1 MILPVLYLN
10 YHITWWY
17 KMDEKIKTIIKNY
30 ISSFEEKN
38 VEKILSY
45 FTEDASWIAP
55 QYKIKG
61 KNEIEG
67 YILWLFENIDDLN
80 FIHDGIGIIVN
91 EDKAVC
97 QNIFK
102 AKVGEVKVKIPT
114 MFIFKLRNNKFSN
127 QWIINNWFEI
137 TKNIPAETA
146 IDEIGS
152 IMHMGWSRD
161 YSNL

>member
-1 MILPVLYLN
+1 
-10 YHITWWY
+10 
-17 KMDEKIKTIIKNY
+17 MDENIKTNIESY

-45 FTEDASWIAP
+45 FTDDASWIAP
-55 QYKIKG
+55 QYKIRG
-61 KNEIEG
+61 KNEIEEHV
-67 YILWLFENIDDLN
+67 LWLFENIEDLN
-80 FIHDGIGIIVN
+80 FINDGIGIMVN

-97 QNIFK
+97 QKIFE
-102 AKVGEVKVKIPT
+102 AKIGEVKVKIPT
-114 MFIFKLRNNKFSN
+114 MFIFRLRNNKFSN
-127 QWIINNWFEI
+127 QWITNNWFEF
-137 TKNIPAETA
+137 TKNSSAETV

>member
-1 MILPVLYLN
+1 
-10 YHITWWY
+10 
-17 KMDEKIKTIIKNY
+17 MDENIKTLIESY

-45 FTEDASWIAP
+45 FTDDASWIAP

-67 YILWLFENIDDLN
+67 YVLWLFENIEDIN
-80 FIHDGIGIIVN
+80 FIPDGIGIMIN

-102 AKVGEVKVKIPT
+102 AKIGETRVKIPT
-114 MFIFKLRNNKFSN
+114 MFIFRLRNNKFSN
-127 QWIINNWFEI
+127 QWIINNWFELI
-137 TKNIPAETA
+137 ENSPTESGIA
-146 IDEIGS
+146 EIGS

>member
-1 MILPVLYLN
+1 
-10 YHITWWY
+10 
-17 KMDEKIKTIIKNY
+17 MDENIKTLIESY

-45 FTEDASWIAP
+45 FTDDASWIAP
-55 QYKIKG
+55 QYNIKG

-67 YILWLFENIDDLN
+67 YVLWLFENIEDIN
-80 FIHDGIGIIVN
+80 FIPDGIGIMIN

-102 AKVGEVKVKIPT
+102 AKIGETRVKIPT
-114 MFIFKLRNNKFSN
+114 MFIFRLRNNKFSN
-127 QWIINNWFEI
+127 QWIINNWFELI
-137 TKNIPAETA
+137 ENSPTESGIA
-146 IDEIGS
+146 EIGS